1 MKKKGQVGIA
11 EIPNAVMLLGV
22 SAVVGVVLLILLVSL
37 QATTG
42 DDACKGRFDNL
53 TTYNATNEVCVDG
66 STVDGGVFATTAM
79 VNASGSSQ
87 EGIAEVFEQF
97 DLIGLMIG
105 LGVVLVI
112 LIGVFGAIAFSKR

>member
-37 QATTG
+37 QAATG
-42 DDACKGRFDNL
+42 DDACEARTDNL
-53 TTYNATNEVCVDG
+53 TNYNVSNEICQDG
-66 STVDGGVFATTAM
+66 SLNSASTTTQM

-112 LIGVFGAIAFSKR
+112 LVGVFGAIAFSRGR

>member
-11 EIPNAVMLLGV
+11 DIPNAVMLLGV

-37 QATTG
+37 QSSTG
-42 DDACKGRFDNL
+42 SDACEGRFDNL
-53 TTYNATNEVCVDG
+53 TVYNVTNGFCQDG
-66 STVDGGVFATTAM
+66 TANTASTTVTM
-79 VNASGSSQ
+79 VNASSSSQ
-87 EGIAEVFEQF
+87 EGIGEVFEQF

-112 LIGVFGAIAFSKR
+112 LVGVFGAIAFSRGR

>member
-11 EIPNAVMLLGV
+11 DIPNAVMLLGV
-22 SAVVGVVLLILLVSL
+22 SAVVGVILLILLVSL
-37 QATTG
+37 QAG
-42 DDACKGRFDNL
+42 SGEDACEGRFDNR
-53 TTYNATNEVCVDG
+53 TSYDEDSGVCFDGSDSSTNAT
-66 STVDGGVFATTAM
+66 TQM